1 MEKIEETKN
10 GENLMINKQNKIF
23 QDNYVSNNIKDE
35 NKNQIIEIEEENNE
49 NKN

>member
-1 MEKIEETKN
+1 
-10 GENLMINKQNKIF
+10 MINKQNKIF